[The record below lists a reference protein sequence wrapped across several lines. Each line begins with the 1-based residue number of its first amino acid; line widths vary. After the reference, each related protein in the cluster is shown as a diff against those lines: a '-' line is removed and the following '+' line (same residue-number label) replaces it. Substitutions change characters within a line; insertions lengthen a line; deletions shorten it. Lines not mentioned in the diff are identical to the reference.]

1 MEPEYNV
8 SVTFQANKEYI
19 IKEII
24 RRCIDLILFN
34 YQEHRNTFYSWFM
47 TNADYDFVYIYQD
60 SFKKQLSVYFTIDTE
75 RVLSYYSQNLFYA
88 ISSYYDM
95 YRDLTLIEH
104 FIKLF
109 IRKQFEYMDHYQLFM
124 ENLS

>member
-95 YRDLTLIEH
+95 YRDLTGINH
-104 FIKLF
+104 FISLMVH
-109 IRKQFEYMDHYQLFM
+109 KQFEYIDPAQLFM
-124 ENLS
+124 DP